1 MDNLRIKGKWH
12 EIKGRLKQ
20 KFAKLSDDDLEYEE
34 GKEEELLG
42 KLQQRTGITKDE
54 LRAEIQRMSEKNERF

>member
-1 MDNLRIKGKWH
+1 MDSLRVKGKWH

-20 KFAKLSDDDLEYEE
+20 KFAKLSDDDLEYED

-54 LRAEIQRMSEKNERF
+54 LRAEIQRMSEGKN